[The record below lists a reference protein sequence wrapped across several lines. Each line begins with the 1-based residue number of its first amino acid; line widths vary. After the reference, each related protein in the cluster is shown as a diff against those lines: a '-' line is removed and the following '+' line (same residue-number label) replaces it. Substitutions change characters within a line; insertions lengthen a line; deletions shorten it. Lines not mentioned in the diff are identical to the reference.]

1 MNRSPENQLRAL
13 LGEAIP
19 VGGSDEDTMF
29 TDEEIEDLLEK
40 GGEANEE
47 FPLEAGAYY
56 GWLEKMANFA
66 NLVTVNEGN
75 ASRELTEL
83 HRNAQRMVDRYI
95 GYAVT
100 PSRGRA
106 RLGRIG
112 RENTY

>member
-1 MNRSPENQLRAL
+1 MNRSPEEQLRAL

-19 VGGSDEDTMF
+19 AGGSDSDTMF
-29 TDEEIEDLLEK
+29 TDEEIEDLIEK
-40 GGEANEE
+40 GTAANED
-47 FPLEAGAYY
+47 FALEAGAYY
-56 GWLEKMANFA
+56 GWLEKMANYA
-66 NLVTVNEGN
+66 NLVSVNEGN

-95 GYAVT
+95 GYVGT